1 MIGIPFFVFLGC
13 AIVSPLFPFLHR
25 DLTMLQNNTPQENDT
40 FPKNDFGSHK
50 MSITRSLLVLASVI
64 VILAGMK
71 AAQGIVAPFCLA
83 VFFAVV
89 LIPPLRW
96 LQSKGFSEISSFLTV
111 SFSVVICGFLLSW
124 MFVQSVNQF
133 VQKTP
138 EYRQKLDE
146 TFRDVDVFLNK
157 YGFNLFESALPPIF
171 RQGSSHVSDNQD
183 NQASDQQEWN
193 QQESSNPVV
202 AQPVGVEK
210 KGLHDA
216 DKERAL
222 SNLVADRSTNADNHS
237 QHADDVSSDV
247 LLHIPQLSEPLSTVS
262 ILRYVQWFAAEL
274 GQILSFAL
282 IVLLM
287 VVFMVLEA
295 SRMPK
300 KLVLAFGTQGITNEH
315 LQRIAEKIWRY
326 MIIKTII
333 SAFVGLITTLFLWIM
348 GVEYAV
354 LWGLCGF
361 FMNYIPNIGSIIASL
376 PPIALAFFD
385 HGFVSAVVVATGLI
399 LVNWI
404 MGYYFEPKL
413 LGDGLGIS
421 PLIVLL
427 SLIFWGWLFGPIGMF
442 LSAPLTIVVKII
454 LDSFEE
460 TRWVSVLMDE

>member
-1 MIGIPFFVFLGC
+1 
-13 AIVSPLFPFLHR
+13 
-25 DLTMLQNNTPQENDT
+25 MLQNNTPQEKET
-40 FPKNDFGSHK
+40 LSKNDFSSHK
-50 MSITRSLLVLASVI
+50 MFITRSLIVLASVV

-96 LQSKGFSEISSFLTV
+96 LQSKGFSEISSFLIV

-146 TFRDVDVFLNK
+146 TFREVDVFLNK
-157 YGFNLFESALPPIF
+157 YGFNLFESALPPIL
-171 RQGSSHVSDNQD
+171 RHNSSKVSDNQGLE
-183 NQASDQQEWN
+183 QQGLDSQTLDKQGLHQPELDKP
-193 QQESSNPVV
+193 ESSNKVV
-202 AQPVGVEK
+202 AQPVSTEK
-210 KGLHDA
+210 LDLPDSGE
-216 DKERAL
+216 ERAL
-222 SNLVADRSTNADNHS
+222 SNLVADRSPNADNHA
-237 QHADDVSSDV
+237 QQTDDVSGV

-315 LQRIAEKIWRY
+315 LQRISEKIWRY

-333 SAFVGLITTLFLWIM
+333 SAFVGLMTTIFLWIM
-348 GVEYAV
+348 GIEYAI

-385 HGFVSAVVVATGLI
+385 YGFVSAVIVSTGLI
-399 LVNWI
+399 LINWI